1 METHSYPLFAPGDI
15 QDIPGISHTDIVL
28 YANIYGLTQ
37 STGYCW
43 ASNDYLQGRLKISE
57 RTLQR
62 ALQRL
67 QDEGLIH
74 IDHTT
79 GSRKIYMVAYQQRAS
94 GMTTPPSQVTPP
106 PVTGDAPPPPLSSNN
121 KKRVMNYF
129 EQIFELYKKYPRK
142 MGKSIGIKR
151 LVKEIKTDE
160 DLDQLSGAIDNY
172 MNHCLVNKTE
182 EQYIKHF
189 STFAACWRDWAELQ
203 VNQPRPQQKEWST
216 YNLVDGQLIPVS
228 QE

>member
-1 METHSYPLFAPGDI
+1 METHRYPLFAPGDI
-15 QDIPGISHTDIVL
+15 QDIPGITHTDIVL

-43 ASNDYLQGRLKISE
+43 ASNEYLQGRMKISE

-67 QDEGLIH
+67 QNEGLIS
-74 IDHTT
+74 IEQTL
-79 GSRKIYMVAYQQRAS
+79 GSRKIYMVAYQTKAS
-94 GMTTPPSQVTPP
+94 ELTTPPSQVTPP

-121 KKRVMNYF
+121 KKRVINYYD
-129 EQIFELYKKYPRK
+129 QILELYKNYPRK
-142 MGKSIGIKR
+142 MGKSIGLKK
-151 LVKEIKTDE
+151 LVKEIKSDE
-160 DLDQLSGAIDNY
+160 DLEQLSGAIRNY
-172 MNHCLVNKTE
+172 TNHCIRNKVE

-189 STFAACWRDWAELQ
+189 STFAACWQDWVEQTNASS
-203 VNQPRPQQKEWST
+203 QPQKEWVK
-216 YNLVDGQLIPVS
+216 YNLVDGQLVAVA

>member
-1 METHSYPLFAPGDI
+1 METHRYPLFAPGDI
-15 QDIPGISHTDIVL
+15 QDIPGITHTDIVL

-43 ASNDYLQGRLKISE
+43 ASNEYLQGRMKISE

-67 QDEGLIH
+67 QNEGLIQVEQ
-74 IDHTT
+74 TV

-94 GMTTPPSQVTPP
+94 ELTPPPSQVTPP

-129 EQIFELYKKYPRK
+129 EQILELYKKYPRK
-142 MGKSIGIKR
+142 MGKSIGIKK
-151 LVKEIKTDE
+151 LVKEIKSDE
-160 DLDQLSGAIDNY
+160 DLEQLSGAIENY
-172 MNHCLVNKTE
+172 ANHCLRNKTE

-189 STFAACWRDWAELQ
+189 STFAVCWRDWAET
-203 VNQPRPQQKEWST
+203 QPTTQPKKEWVK
-216 YNLVDGQLIPVS
+216 YNLVDGQLVAVA